1 MVGCSIQNTQSLHS
15 DDVARDGVLIEIV
28 LPVNIVGTDIFN

>member
-1 MVGCSIQNTQSLHS
+1 MLNPKYTKSLHT

-28 LPVNIVGTDIFN
+28 LPVKIVGTDIFN